1 MGNSLGSRPVIRQS
15 KYFRQ
20 YESGNA
26 TKSLLGMSNLQWDT
40 EKTEGCFSGGRVHDE
55 YNRNRVLP
63 KREAAAH
70 DEYLQ
75 QMQSQSQG
83 QTDAELLQLQ
93 QRQHYVQQQQHYA
106 LQHRQYIQQLEQQQ
120 PNPNNKNRDALDVF
134 ISSHS
139 PPPQRPQRTQKPEPQ
154 NDSRWQTTSQS
165 YGSF

>member
-1 MGNSLGSRPVIRQS
+1 MSMHHDSSAPTQNVGNSLGSRPVIRQS

-55 YNRNRVLP
+55 YR
-63 KREAAAH
+63 REAAAH

-75 QMQSQSQG
+75 LMQSQSQG

-93 QRQHYVQQQQHYA
+93 QRQHYVQQQQ
-106 LQHRQYIQQLEQQQ
+106 QYEQPQ
-120 PNPNNKNRDALDVF
+120 PNNNKNRDALDVF

-139 PPPQRPQRTQKPEPQ
+139 PPPQRPQKPQKPEPQ